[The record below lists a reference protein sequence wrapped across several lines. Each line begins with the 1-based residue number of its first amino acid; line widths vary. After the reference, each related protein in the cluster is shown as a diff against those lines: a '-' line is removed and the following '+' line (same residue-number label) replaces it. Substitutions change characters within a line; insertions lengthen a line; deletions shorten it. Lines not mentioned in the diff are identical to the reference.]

1 MRRAPV
7 AFLSV
12 LLLALALPLSAHGQS
27 IFVTG
32 GAAFPLG
39 DYGDF
44 ADTGWMVAGGLSF
57 DIGEQGLFAGVE
69 GLYSRSPTEVDDIS
83 TKPWSAMGFLGYNIP
98 TQSTV
103 SPYLWA
109 GAGVQGVTVSF
120 EAEDSETDSAFG
132 YTFGAG
138 VAFATQSNI
147 TPLVEL
153 RFQGSGDESVDLN
166 FIGLGA
172 GVAIRLG
179 N

>member
-7 AFLSV
+7 AYLAV
-12 LLLALALPLSAHGQS
+12 LLLALAVPLSAHAQS

-57 DIGEQGLFAGVE
+57 DIGDQGLFAGVE
-69 GLYSRSPTEVDDIS
+69 GLYSRSGTEVDDIS
-83 TKPWSAMGFLGYNIP
+83 TKPWSAMGFLGYSIP

-103 SPYLWA
+103 SPYLFA
-109 GAGVQGVTVSF
+109 GAGIQGVTVSD
-120 EAEDSETDSAFG
+120 EGADSETDSAFG
-132 YTFGAG
+132 YQFGAG
-138 VAFATQSNI
+138 VSFATQSNI
-147 TPLVEL
+147 SPLIEV
-153 RFQGSGDESVDLN
+153 RYQGSGDESVDLN

-172 GVAIRLG
+172 GVSIRLG
-179 N
+179 S

>member
-7 AFLSV
+7 GFLAI
-12 LLLALALPLSAHGQS
+12 LFLALAFPLGAHAQS

-44 ADTGWMVAGGLSF
+44 ADTGWMLAGGLSF
-57 DIGEQGLFAGVE
+57 DIGEDGLFAGVE
-69 GLYSRSPTEVDDIS
+69 GLYSRSGTQADDVS
-83 TKPWSAMGFLGYNIP
+83 TKPWSAMGFLGYNIA

-109 GAGVQGVTVSF
+109 GAGLQGVTVSV
-120 EAEDSETDSAFG
+120 EGEDSESDSAFG

-138 VAFATQSNI
+138 VSFATQSNI
-147 TPLVEL
+147 SPLIEV
-153 RFQGSGDESVDLN
+153 RYQGSGDESVDLN
-166 FIGLGA
+166 FIGVGA
-172 GVAIRLG
+172 GVSIRLG